1 MSTLA
6 PAITIVAAI
15 AAVAYLP
22 LVRGEPSPLRTVL
35 KTLPLVFVA
44 LGAGLAGA
52 PWLLVAALVLSA
64 LGDLCLAQAG
74 ESAFV
79 AGLGAF
85 LLAHIAYAVLF
96 FSVGNGLAAAEPIVL
111 AGIGLFALFFG
122 LLLVRRA
129 GALAMPVGL
138 YVLAIAG
145 MGFGAAA
152 VGGAVLLGAVLFM
165 ASDALIGTEKFLLP
179 AGHPF
184 HAVTAPAVWV
194 LYIAGQAL
202 IVAGLLALL

>member
-1 MSTLA
+1 MSSLA
-6 PAITIVAAI
+6 LAIAIVAAI
-15 AAVAYLP
+15 AAIAYLP
-22 LVRGEPSPLRTVL
+22 LVRGEPSLLRTML
-35 KTLPLVFVA
+35 KTLPLALAA

-52 PWLLVAALVLSA
+52 PWLLVAALALSA

-85 LLAHIAYAVLF
+85 LLAHIAYAALF
-96 FSVGNGLAAAEPIVL
+96 VATGDGLAAAEPIVL

-129 GALAMPVGL
+129 GSLAISVGL
-138 YVLAIAG
+138 YVLAIAA
-145 MGFGAAA
+145 MGFAAA
-152 VGGAVLLGAVLFM
+152 TIGGAVLLGAVLFM